1 MWADPKSNTRGLPTL
16 SALASPLNGIVKI
29 EGPDQFRLDEL
40 IHKALRAR
48 NDPRD
53 LTTDPHASYFGIVP
67 SERTLLRGDGAC
79 IAETRFAD
87 WLSCS
92 MVQQQPT
99 PIVRGA

>member
-1 MWADPKSNTRGLPTL
+1 MRADPKANTRGLPTL
-16 SALASPLNGIVKI
+16 SALASPLNGIVEI
-29 EGPDQFRLDEL
+29 AGPDQFHLDEL

-53 LTTDPHASYFGIVP
+53 VTTDPHASYLGIVP
-67 SERTLLRGDGAC
+67 SERTLLPGDRAR
-79 IAETRFAD
+79 IAETRFLD

-92 MVQQQPT
+92 TAQQQPT